1 MLFYMHNVL
10 PCERIP
16 WERSKIS
23 FISSILSG
31 RNMCCIYNN
40 LKREILYK
48 SIVRGGVSSKISKK
62 KKKKKKSCT
71 CKSTPI
77 AKFWRAK
84 IRLPKCKP
92 KKSSKA
98 SILKLNSLSIIST
111 SGLYCL
117 PKK

>member
-62 KKKKKKSCT
+62 KKKKKNRVLVNPPQLQNFDVRKLDYQSVN
-71 CKSTPI
+71 
-77 AKFWRAK
+77 
-84 IRLPKCKP
+84 
-92 KKSSKA
+92 
-98 SILKLNSLSIIST
+98 LKRVQKQVSWNWIV
-111 SGLYCL
+111 YQ
-117 PKK
+117 